1 MIGIECSN
9 CSRMIDIDTQVE
21 PIKVTCYLMMCRE
34 CQIDT
39 KNRERDIKLNKVL
52 SLFRD
57 SHQVSRRGL
66 KEKIVNF
73 LNSIKKLN

>member
-1 MIGIECSN
+1 
-9 CSRMIDIDTQVE
+9 MIDIDTQVE

>member
-21 PIKVTCYLMMCRE
+21 PVKVTCYLMMCKE

-66 KEKIVNF
+66 KERIKEWWNDVNI
-73 LNSIKKLN
+73 L